1 LKKGKVILITFV
13 IISIVFAFNTYINQR
28 ENQRENTRLA
38 DQIFKTSLSEATT
51 GFGVNYS
58 KMNEDGKIFY
68 YLKITSN
75 LNTAMNT
82 LDLTSYKHIKNRNK
96 LFEAIYNLYW
106 CMTRNDSRNA
116 ILSNNN
122 MPIIFDCLSKIANN
136 PEDEKD
142 CEAVS
147 KLAGDLYFNH
157 VK

>member
-1 LKKGKVILITFV
+1 MKKGKFILITFV

-28 ENQRENTRLA
+28 ENTRLV
-38 DQIFKTSLSEATT
+38 DQIFITSLSEATT
-51 GFGVNYS
+51 GFGVDYS
-58 KMNEDGKIFY
+58 KMNEDGKMFY
-68 YLKITSN
+68 YLKISSN

-82 LDLTSYKHIKNRNK
+82 LDLTSYKHIKNRNE

-106 CMTRNDSRNA
+106 CMTRNDSRDA

-122 MPIIFDCLSKIANN
+122 MPIIFDCLSKIALN

-142 CEAVS
+142 CQTVS
-147 KLAGDLYFNH
+147 KLAGDLYFNR